1 MGRLKLSQA
10 SGVEITTVDQD
21 SPAGKAGLREQDV
34 ILSFNGQPVSN
45 SRDLRKFIR
54 QTPPGQTVKLGIS
67 REGQMQTVPV
77 QLANR
82 KETFDFHFTTSAD
95 SAASA
100 HRHP

>member
-34 ILSFNGQPVSN
+34 ILSFNGQQVSN

-82 KETFDFHFTTSAD
+82 KETFKYDFNF
-95 SAASA
+95 
-100 HRHP
+100 HRFRRFRR

>member
-45 SRDLRKFIR
+45 SKDLRKFIR

-67 REGQMQTVPV
+67 RDGQMKTVPV
-77 QLANR
+77 QLASR
-82 KETFDFHFTTSAD
+82 KETFNLISTFPKFRRS
-95 SAASA
+95 
-100 HRHP
+100 RR